1 MMNNYYILKELAK
14 HLNKDL
20 SSHNITEFFSQEK
33 DTLVILFSGQGNEI
47 PLIFSCEKNNPFL
60 LLRDSY
66 SKAKKNTVLLF
77 KSFTGLTINKIFID
91 ISDRLIY
98 FEADNEIKLI
108 FCFAPGKENLLI
120 TKEGI
125 ILESFKDN
133 ISFKGTTLNDYVKPK
148 QPKENEFTTVKEYFK
163 KYYIKFGKTY
173 FNEVLYKLNLKL
185 ETALSE
191 DLKKNIDLEF
201 KILLDKFRN
210 PEFILYSKNDELI
223 MSLTALSS
231 YENNY
236 TEIRYNNINE
246 LINEYVKR
254 KQRQKLIINTKDK
267 KLIELE
273 SDALKIDSKINN
285 LRVRLNESL
294 DSIKFMD
301 YGNYILEHLS
311 IITHGQEYL
320 ELDAGD
326 NKIKIK
332 LDTSLSP
339 AMNAQKYFQKYKRQ
353 KESVSLLKVKI
364 DKYQKEKNRISEE
377 IIKYS
382 KMSDYKELKSLSKSI
397 SKEKEEDETSRF
409 RKFILNEDYQVWV
422 GKDSR
427 SNDLLTVKYSAPND
441 LWFHIRG
448 TSGSHTV
455 LKTGNKNE
463 NIDKRIIE
471 TAASICAYYSKAR
484 NAGTVP
490 VAFCMKKYVKKR
502 KGFKEGSVVMER
514 EKVIFVKPKLPE
526 GSEDIS
532 K

>member
-1 MMNNYYILKELAK
+1 
-14 HLNKDL
+14 
-20 SSHNITEFFSQEK
+20 
-33 DTLVILFSGQGNEI
+33 LVN
-47 PLIFSCEKNNPFL
+47 
-60 LLRDSY
+60 
-66 SKAKKNTVLLF
+66 
-77 KSFTGLTINKIFID
+77 
-91 ISDRLIY
+91 
-98 FEADNEIKLI
+98 
-108 FCFAPGKENLLI
+108 
-120 TKEGI
+120 
-125 ILESFKDN
+125 
-133 ISFKGTTLNDYVKPK
+133 
-148 QPKENEFTTVKEYFK
+148 EYFK
-163 KYYIKFGKTY
+163 KNYIKFGKTY
-173 FNEVLYKLNLKL
+173 FTYVLHKLSINP
-185 ETALSE
+185 ETPLCD
-191 DLKKNIDLEF
+191 DLKRNIDFEF
-201 KILLDKFRN
+201 KTLLDKFNN
-210 PEFILYSKNDELI
+210 PEFILYSKNDELV
-223 MSLTALSS
+223 MSLSALEF
-231 YENNY
+231 YENDY
-236 TEIRYNNINE
+236 TKTIYNDINE
-246 LINEYVKR
+246 LINEYHKR

-273 SDALKIDSKINN
+273 SEARKIDSKINN
-285 LRVRLNESL
+285 LKVQLNESTG
-294 DSIKFMD
+294 SAKFMD

-311 IITHGQEYL
+311 DVVHGQEYL
-320 ELDAGD
+320 EIDTGD

-332 LDTSLSP
+332 LDTSLTP
-339 AMNAQKYFQKYKRQ
+339 AMNAQKYYQKYKRQ
-353 KESVSLLKVKI
+353 KESISLLKTKI
-364 DKYQKEKNRISEE
+364 DKFLKEKFRISEE

-382 KMSDYKELKSLSKSI
+382 KMSDYRELKNLSKSI
-397 SKEKEEDETSRF
+397 NKEKEEDETSRF

-422 GKDSR
+422 GKDSK